1 MKMIKPDEAL
11 RIILEEVKIQPIKE
25 VNLMDSLGYVLAEDV
40 FSDIN
45 IPPFN
50 NSAMDGFAVIAS
62 DTVGAS
68 NNFPCKLK
76 VLGDL
81 AAGNVSDIE
90 IVSGST
96 LKIMTGAPV
105 PQGADSV
112 IKKEDTTLSGE
123 EVSIYCEAK
132 KGGNIRLAGEDIA
145 EGERVFTIS
154 TPLRP
159 QEIGLLASLGK
170 SKVKIFKPPRVAIL
184 STGDELVEIDKPL
197 SPGKIRNSNTYSLTA
212 QVILSGA
219 KPIPLEIA
227 RDNMDSTRKLIQ
239 KGLEVSDILLTTG
252 GVSMGDYD
260 VVKDVL
266 DDLDAELKFW
276 KVAQKPG
283 MPLAFWCFGEK
294 IIFGLPGN
302 PVSTMICFDEYVRPA
317 ISKMMGRKH
326 IFRPEVDAVFEHD
339 LKKKPGRT
347 FFVRV
352 KVRTENGKYYVS
364 LTGPQ
369 GSGILK
375 SMSLANGIAIIPA
388 EKTLVKTGDEVN
400 VHLIDLPEDH

>member
-1 MKMIKPDEAL
+1 MIKPKEAR
-11 RIILEEVKIQPIKE
+11 RIILNEVKIQSAEK

-40 FSDIN
+40 VSDIN
-45 IPPFN
+45 IPPFD
-50 NSAMDGFAVIAS
+50 NSAMDGFAIIAS
-62 DTVGAS
+62 DTIGAS
-68 NNFPCKLK
+68 KESPCKLK

-81 AAGNVSDIE
+81 KAGDVSDFQ
-90 IVSGST
+90 VASGSA

-112 IKKEDTTLSGE
+112 IKKEDTSLNNE
-123 EVSIYCEAK
+123 EVLIYCEAK
-132 KGGNIRLAGEDIA
+132 KGDNVRLTGEDVT
-145 EGERVFTIS
+145 EGEKVFPCGFNI
-154 TPLRP
+154 RP

-170 SKVKIFKPPRVAIL
+170 SELKIFKPPTIAII
-184 STGDELVEIDKPL
+184 STGDELVEIDEPL
-197 SPGKIRNSNTYSLTA
+197 TPGKIRNSNTYSLTA
-212 QVILSGA
+212 QVISCGA

-227 RDNMDSTRKLIQ
+227 RDNIDATRKLIE
-239 KGLEVSDILLTTG
+239 KGLTVSDILLTTG

-266 DDLDAELKFW
+266 TDLGAELKFW

-283 MPLAFWCFGEK
+283 MPLAFWRLGDK
-294 IIFGLPGN
+294 LIFGLPGN
-302 PVSTMICFDEYVRPA
+302 PVSTVACFEEYVRPA
-317 ISKMMGRKH
+317 ILKMMGKNH
-326 IFRPEVDAVFEHD
+326 IFRPEVDAIFEHD
-339 LKKKPGRT
+339 LKKKPGRV

-352 KVRTENGKYYVS
+352 NVRRKNGEFYVS

-375 SMSLANGIAIIPA
+375 SMSLANGIAVIPA
-388 EKTLVKTGDEVN
+388 ETTLVKTGDKVK